1 MSSDIE
7 DLLVD
12 AADDSAE
19 PMRHTVDDVVRRGRR
34 GQRLRRISAVA
45 VTAIAVAGVA
55 TAIAVLPGQDDEPPV
70 AGLGLPSAETTI
82 SLDPKTGK
90 ATEVLPAK
98 SALSDAEVIARCRP
112 ADGQYRQSAAKAG
125 GGSESISGW
134 KVALTQG
141 AGSWVSAILVSPDQQ
156 RFAYCLDNAG
166 SGTPNDDYL
175 RQSVTA
181 DKPYVVWAD
190 HNGSRG
196 VVPRGVAKVD
206 FLTSD
211 GVSSPAAVENGFFL
225 WASRRS
231 AVGDPSAPI
240 WAIFSDAQGREVA
253 RFNAN
258 PFQNDQVGVPGG
270 KPAERAPIFPKR

>member
-45 VTAIAVAGVA
+45 VSAIAVAGVA
-55 TAIAVLPGQDDEPPV
+55 TAVAVLPGQDDEAPV
-70 AGLGLPSAETTI
+70 AGLGLPAPESTI

-98 SALSDAEVIARCRP
+98 SALSDAQVIARCQA
-112 ADGQYRQSAAKAG
+112 ADGKYRQSAGKAG

-134 KVALTQG
+134 KVALTQ
-141 AGSWVSAILVSPDQQ
+141 ASGSWVSAILVSPDQK

-166 SGTPNDDYL
+166 TGAPSDDYQ
-175 RQSVTA
+175 RQAVTA

-196 VVPRGVAKVD
+196 VVPSGVAKVD

-211 GVSSPAAVENGFFL
+211 GVTSPAAVEDGFFL
-225 WASRRS
+225 WASRRT

-258 PFQNDQVGVPGG
+258 PFQNDQVGVPGS
-270 KPAERAPIFPKR
+270 KTVERAPIFPKR

>member
-45 VTAIAVAGVA
+45 VSAIAVAGVA
-55 TAIAVLPGQDDEPPV
+55 TAVAVLPGQDDEAPV
-70 AGLGLPSAETTI
+70 AGLGMPAPESTI

-98 SALSDAEVIARCRP
+98 SALSDAQVIARCQP

-141 AGSWVSAILVSPDQQ
+141 AGSWVSAILVSADKQ

-166 SGTPNDDYL
+166 TGTPSDDYQ
-175 RQSVTA
+175 RQAVTA

-190 HNGSRG
+190 QNGSRG
-196 VVPRGVAKVD
+196 VVPSGVAKVD

-211 GVSSPAAVENGFFL
+211 GVTSPAAIENGFFL
-225 WASRRS
+225 WASRRT
-231 AVGDPSAPI
+231 AVGDPMAPI

-258 PFQNDQVGVPGG
+258 PFQNDQVGVPGS
-270 KPAERAPIFPKR
+270 KTVERKPIFAKR